1 MKHGNGQGVMLMIT
15 RRQCDEI
22 IHLVSKYCCCHC
34 SPFYCSEAEDCDIQ
48 DIFEI
53 ISRNVERES
62 VNEEEEKLPFKM
74 DDEGLS

>member
-34 SPFYCSEAEDCDIQ
+34 SGAYCSETDCDIQ
-48 DIFEI
+48 DIYEI
-53 ISRNVERES
+53 LNRNVEKES
-62 VNEEEEKLPFKM
+62 VNEEDEKLPFKM
-74 DDEGLS
+74 DDEELS